1 MTLSDGVQG
10 GVGAL
15 QGSLLHLLN
24 DGVVA
29 DDVRQG
35 SQLHGVHELLE
46 IIEV

>member
-10 GVGAL
+10 WVGTL

-29 DDVRQG
+29 DDVGQG
-35 SQLHGVHELLE
+35 SLLHGVHELLE

>member
-15 QGSLLHLLN
+15 QGSLLNLLD
-24 DGVVA
+24 DGVVT

-35 SQLHGVHELLE
+35 SQLHGVHKLLE
-46 IIEV
+46 IIEI